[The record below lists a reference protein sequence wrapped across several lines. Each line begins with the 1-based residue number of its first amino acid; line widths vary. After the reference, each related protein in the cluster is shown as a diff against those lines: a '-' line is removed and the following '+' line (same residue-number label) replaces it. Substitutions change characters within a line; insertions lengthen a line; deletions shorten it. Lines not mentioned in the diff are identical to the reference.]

1 MHACSCC
8 NGLLTPHT
16 SSCCITDTACAAFA
30 AHAGASAHTRSSS
43 GKKNQTKVRMAQE
56 PTAIGAVTD
65 GNDLLRCAC
74 PLQRQN
80 RRPSPRLL
88 CVACPAVLN
97 RQRSTSPLHRPSPS
111 LSPAR
116 AIAPRAVVLPPSP
129 TVGPL
134 PGGTDAAPFPLSAY
148 GQPGR
153 SRWSSVVLSA
163 ACWQR
168 ARCVGERENAGSARA
183 VQQAKPGRQ

>member
-30 AHAGASAHTRSSS
+30 AHAGASAHKRSSFW
-43 GKKNQTKVRMAQE
+43 KNQTKVRMAQE

-65 GNDLLRCAC
+65 GNYLLRCAC
-74 PLQRQN
+74 PLQRQS
-80 RRPSPRLL
+80 RRPSARLL

-116 AIAPRAVVLPPSP
+116 AIAPRAVVPPPAP

-134 PGGTDAAPFPLSAY
+134 PGGTDAAPIPLSAY

-153 SRWSSVVLSA
+153 TRWSSVVLSD
-163 ACWQR
+163 
-168 ARCVGERENAGSARA
+168 
-183 VQQAKPGRQ
+183 KP